1 MFCAVT
7 LDVGLLWL
15 LALGDLS
22 RSERTEDTDPERL
35 DDDAWTDPRRGV
47 DTGVVLR
54 LGVGVGPPIGRS
66 TGPWCMTSASPGG
79 R

>member
-1 MFCAVT
+1 MV
-7 LDVGLLWL
+7 LDVGLLGL
-15 LALGDLS
+15 LVRGDLS
-22 RSERTEDTDPERL
+22 RSVRTEETDPERL

-54 LGVGVGPPIGRS
+54 LGVGVGPPMGRS
-66 TGPWCMTSASPGG
+66 AGPGCMIIVSPRG